1 MSAMRVV
8 VCSIFVVIVGAKVIV
23 ADVVLSMSVVS
34 CARHDIIYM
43 ESLQNYWQKVY
54 QESQPF
60 HRYADIFLLVK
71 DPIWLNYILTKK
83 NRHLSSRMLNT
94 EAYFMYFILLV
105 PRDIVHLKFIKSCG
119 Y

>member
-8 VCSIFVVIVGAKVIV
+8 VCSIFVVIVGAKVLV

-71 DPIWLNYILTKK
+71 DPIWLNYILTPKK
-83 NRHLSSRMLNT
+83 QASVLTN
-94 EAYFMYFILLV
+94 
-105 PRDIVHLKFIKSCG
+105 IKHKSIFHVLHIIGTVNNLGTLCI
-119 Y
+119 